1 MFPVSGFDKSGE
13 VTSRPNSSPVHSSQ
27 EASGQRG
34 GRITGLIVLT
44 IAVPAPSMC
53 TVTRPWLGFAGS
65 TRDVLMDQ
73 SQDSTQFSGLNHPP
87 RQLGLSHGTL
97 NSPAPGNSRKNRFGK
112 ELADHL
118 LTLDALYDLKHY
130 SLLNIQSPQHICGKN
145 RCINS

>member
-27 EASGQRG
+27 EASEQRG

-44 IAVPAPSMC
+44 IAVPAPSQYVHC
-53 TVTRPWLGFAGS
+53 DQAVAWLRRLYQRCLNGPITG
-65 TRDVLMDQ
+65 
-73 SQDSTQFSGLNHPP
+73 QFSGLDHPP

-130 SLLNIQSPQHICGKN
+130 SLVNIQSPQHICGKN